1 MAMIENKWKKLKTAQ
16 RICSVLSVISWMLVI
31 LPFLLDYA
39 GVAAVLYFVDNA
51 WIVPFAFI
59 CAVGFT
65 DADIMIGYR
74 VYLHEKEDRGPRI
87 HHDRKK

>member
-1 MAMIENKWKKLKTAQ
+1 MAIIENKWKKLKTAQ
-16 RICSVLSVISWMLVI
+16 RICSVLSIISWLLVI

-51 WIVPFAFI
+51 WIIPFAFV
-59 CAVGFT
+59 CGGGFT
-65 DADIMIGYR
+65 ASDIMIGYR
-74 VYLHEKEDRGPRI
+74 IQLHEKEDRGPRI